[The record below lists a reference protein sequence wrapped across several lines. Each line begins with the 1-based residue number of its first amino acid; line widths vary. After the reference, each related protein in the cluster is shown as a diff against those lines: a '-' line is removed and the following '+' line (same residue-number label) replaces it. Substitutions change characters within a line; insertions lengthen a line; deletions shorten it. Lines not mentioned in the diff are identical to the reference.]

1 MTNPRPTLE
10 DRLLKWVNGD
20 YSMTPAIEQDLREAA
35 AELARLRAE
44 NEALREA
51 LLKAERRVRLA
62 RRFHFAHNPANTGL
76 AASFNG
82 ILDALGAPGVPED
95 TSRIEVIDAI
105 LASAESGEK

>member
-1 MTNPRPTLE
+1 MTAPTLQE
-10 DRLLKWVNGD
+10 RLRKRVAGQPSILD
-20 YSMTPAIEQDLREAA
+20 YPTLFDDMAEAA
-35 AELARLRAE
+35 DEIARLRAE

-105 LASAESGEK
+105 LASAGSEAK